1 MTTAR
6 IDWTTALAPGARV
19 VPVILIAGLPAVLTP
34 AGVLPTTVAVS
45 SGTIDAL
52 WWPGTGALAELL
64 PGGDTLQPV
73 EDLLDPTETLEVFE
87 RASLLKGDVR
97 VESLSFSVLDT
108 DGRGTTLLSN
118 REGRITQLLASD
130 ITATANTIPLVSS
143 VGFPASG
150 IACIE
155 RETVT
160 YITVTGTNLTT
171 VQRGKYGSHAR
182 AHLSPAEHRPL
193 VVAGYPRHWQ
203 SRLATVWLCVLSADG
218 LTLTDPSLLY
228 AGTVGAGVQ
237 MTGNLSRWTVPL
249 DHVSVALTRKV
260 DIPPVS
266 IYGYHHFSAPS
277 TARAFGGEHP
287 LSIVA
292 GNTSPPS
299 AIECSLLWDPAS
311 VYDRGGWHPTREA
324 FVSDCNAK
332 VAALAPGANVFIDG
346 ALRVSHSGT
355 NANNSTVRFSPGW
368 GNNAFEQLGGN
379 ANDDNSPAVYTA
391 ADMPEAYFKMSDGIV
406 RIPSTLD
413 FARIPTTFQWTAT
426 TSDGVTG
433 NAFVALTADTVGQK
447 GYTTSIVAR
456 NDPPQ
461 TVTLA
466 RLSVIG
472 GADVDTRVFERT
484 AVKLGVVATGESP
497 IAALKAAALAI
508 DALTGQDLFESAV
521 DWDHLERLFM
531 APTSSL
537 PQAREYRFTGDTDS
551 FLDVLIDELR
561 LRGMCMVIRY
571 GLISAARLMSY
582 ADSEDTSAAIV
593 ETDTLSEDGKEIP
606 IEIVDNIEPLA
617 TGVDYSFPAVGDGDP
632 IVISIT
638 DLTYQSEFGD
648 SARVEC
654 KALLSIPTA
663 SAPNLGASL
672 IPLYAV
678 AQQILGP
685 LAEPSRAVRI
695 PLTPVLLGLQPG
707 DLTKFTHS
715 RIPMW
720 TGVRGI
726 TDGVCQVQEVRR
738 ILFGGRL
745 RATMVL
751 RLQSA
756 PAFGYAPEA
765 IVESGGLTSGGTTVQ
780 ISTATAWG
788 PTCHARDTTASGAAS
803 TSAVD
808 GFEVGDVVV
817 LSQISTRSPIA
828 DVQRTLTAVDPVLNT
843 VTLSSAPGAT
853 MAGAAGVYYGVIL
866 RYAPYDQCTARQQRL
881 FAWIADQTTQV
892 LGAADAPKRY
902 TA

>member
-6 IDWTTALAPGARV
+6 IDWTTALSPGARV

-45 SGTIDAL
+45 SGTIDPL
-52 WWPGTGALAELL
+52 WWPGTGTLTETL
-64 PGGDTLQPV
+64 PDASTFNPV

-87 RASLLKGDVR
+87 RASLLEGDVR

-118 REGRITQLLASD
+118 REGRITQLLGADVTAS
-130 ITATANTIPLVSS
+130 ATAIALVSTI
-143 VGFPASG
+143 GFPASG
-150 IACIE
+150 IASIE
-155 RETVT
+155 RETVL
-160 YITVTGTNLTT
+160 YGSIAGGGLAT

-266 IYGYHHFSAPS
+266 IYGYHHFTAPS
-277 TARAFGGEHP
+277 VFLREHP
-287 LSIVA
+287 LAIRAGTTSVA
-292 GNTSPPS
+292 
-299 AIECSLLWDPAS
+299 AVDCSLLWDTAS
-311 VYDRGGWHPTREA
+311 AYDQGGWHPTREA
-324 FVSDCNAK
+324 FVSSCQQK
-332 VAALAPGANVFIDG
+332 VNALAPAALVRIDG
-346 ALRVSHSGT
+346 ALRVTHDGT
-355 NANNSTVRFSPGW
+355 NAHNSVVRFSPGW
-368 GNNAFEQLGGN
+368 VTTGPTTLGGN
-379 ANDDNSPAVYTA
+379 ANTANSPLTHTVP
-391 ADMPEAYFKMSDGIV
+391 DMPEAYFRMDSTV

-426 TSDGVTG
+426 TSGGVTG

-447 GYTTSIVAR
+447 GYAAGIVAR

-461 TVTLA
+461 TVTLG
-466 RLSVIG
+466 RLSVNG
-472 GADVDTRVFERT
+472 GGSIDTRVFERT
-484 AVKLGVVATGESP
+484 AVKLGVIATGESP

-582 ADSEDTSAAIV
+582 ADSEDTAAAII

-606 IEIVDNIEPLA
+606 IEIVDNVEPLA

-632 IVISIT
+632 IVISVT

-663 SAPNLGASL
+663 SAPNLVASL
-672 IPLYAV
+672 QPLYSV

-707 DLTKFTHS
+707 DLVKFTHS

-780 ISTATAWG
+780 LSTATTWG
-788 PTCHARDTTASGAAS
+788 PTCHARDTTASGAPS

-817 LSQISTRSPIA
+817 LSQISTRTPIA

-866 RYAPYDQCTARQQRL
+866 RYAPYDQCTARQQEL

>member
-6 IDWTTALAPGARV
+6 IDWTTGLAPGARV
-19 VPVILIAGLPAVLTP
+19 IPVILIAGLPAVLTP
-34 AGVLPTTVAVS
+34 AGILPTTVAVS
-45 SGTIDAL
+45 SGTIDPL
-52 WWPGTGALAELL
+52 WWPGTGPLAELL
-64 PGGDTLQPV
+64 PGGGTLQPV

-108 DGRGTTLLSN
+108 DGRGTALLSN

-130 ITATANTIPLVSS
+130 ITAAATAIPLVSS
-143 VGFPASG
+143 VGFPAGG

-160 YITVTGTNLTT
+160 FIAVTGTDLTT
-171 VQRGKYGSHAR
+171 VVRGKYGSHAR

-203 SRLATVWLCVLSADG
+203 SRLATVWLCVLSSDG

-237 MTGNLSRWTVPL
+237 MTGNLTRWTVPL

-260 DIPPVS
+260 DIPPIS
-266 IYGYHHFSAPS
+266 IYGYHHFNAGS

-287 LSIVA
+287 LSIVVGTTA
-292 GNTSPPS
+292 TGLS
-299 AIECSLLWDPAS
+299 ECSLLWDPAS
-311 VYDRGGWHPTREA
+311 IYDLGGWHPTRES
-324 FVSDCNAK
+324 FVASCQAK
-332 VAALAPGANVFIDG
+332 TNFLQPTALVNINAALQVTHF
-346 ALRVSHSGT
+346 GT
-355 NANNSTVRFSPGW
+355 NVNNSNVRFSPGW
-368 GNNAFEQLGGN
+368 GNNPFEELGGN
-379 ANDDNSPAVYTA
+379 ANSDNSPLTYTA
-391 ADMPEAYFKMSDGIV
+391 ADMPEAYFKMSDTV
-406 RIPSTLD
+406 RIPSALD

-426 TSDGVTG
+426 TTDGVTG
-433 NAFVALTADTVGQK
+433 TASVALIADTVGQK
-447 GYTTSIVAR
+447 GYTATIIAR

-461 TVTLA
+461 TVRLA
-466 RLSVIG
+466 WSSTAGPDI
-472 GADVDTRVFERT
+472 DTRVLERT
-484 AVKLGVVATGESP
+484 AVKFGVVATGASP

-561 LRGMCMVIRY
+561 LRGLCMAIRY

-582 ADSEDTSAAIV
+582 ADSEDTAASIV

-606 IEIVDNIEPLA
+606 LEIVDNVEPLA
-617 TGVDYSFPAVGDGDP
+617 TGVDYSFPSSGGGDP
-632 IVISIT
+632 IVISVT

-654 KALLSIPTA
+654 NALLAIPTA
-663 SAPNLGASL
+663 SAPNLIATFQ
-672 IPLYAV
+672 PLYAV

-707 DLTKFTHS
+707 DLVKLTHS

-726 TDGVCQVQEVRR
+726 DEGVCQVQEVRR

-745 RATMVL
+745 RATVVL

-756 PAFGYAPEA
+756 PAYGYAPEA
-765 IVESGGLTSGGTTVQ
+765 IVTSGGITTFGTTVHLSA
-780 ISTATAWG
+780 ITAWG
-788 PTCHARDTTASGAAS
+788 PSCHATDTTPTAYP
-803 TSAVD
+803 TD
-808 GFEVGDVVV
+808 GFAVGDVVV
-817 LSQISTRSPIA
+817 LSQLNTRTPIA
-828 DVQRTLTAVDPVLNT
+828 DVQRTIVSMDEYTRT
-843 VTLSSAPGAT
+843 VELSSAPGAT
-853 MAGAAGVYYGVIL
+853 MASAAAVPYGVIL
-866 RYAPYDQCTARQQRL
+866 RYAPYDQCTARQQKI

>member
-1 MTTAR
+1 
-6 IDWTTALAPGARV
+6 
-19 VPVILIAGLPAVLTP
+19 
-34 AGVLPTTVAVS
+34 
-45 SGTIDAL
+45 
-52 WWPGTGALAELL
+52 
-64 PGGDTLQPV
+64 
-73 EDLLDPTETLEVFE
+73 
-87 RASLLKGDVR
+87 
-97 VESLSFSVLDT
+97 
-108 DGRGTTLLSN
+108 
-118 REGRITQLLASD
+118 
-130 ITATANTIPLVSS
+130 
-143 VGFPASG
+143 
-150 IACIE
+150 
-155 RETVT
+155 
-160 YITVTGTNLTT
+160 
-171 VQRGKYGSHAR
+171 
-182 AHLSPAEHRPL
+182 
-193 VVAGYPRHWQ
+193 
-203 SRLATVWLCVLSADG
+203 
-218 LTLTDPSLLY
+218 
-228 AGTVGAGVQ
+228 
-237 MTGNLSRWTVPL
+237 
-249 DHVSVALTRKV
+249 
-260 DIPPVS
+260 
-266 IYGYHHFSAPS
+266 
-277 TARAFGGEHP
+277 
-287 LSIVA
+287 
-292 GNTSPPS
+292 
-299 AIECSLLWDPAS
+299 
-311 VYDRGGWHPTREA
+311 
-324 FVSDCNAK
+324 
-332 VAALAPGANVFIDG
+332 
-346 ALRVSHSGT
+346 
-355 NANNSTVRFSPGW
+355 
-368 GNNAFEQLGGN
+368 
-379 ANDDNSPAVYTA
+379 
-391 ADMPEAYFKMSDGIV
+391 
-406 RIPSTLD
+406 
-413 FARIPTTFQWTAT
+413 
-426 TSDGVTG
+426 
-433 NAFVALTADTVGQK
+433 
-447 GYTTSIVAR
+447 
-456 NDPPQ
+456 
-461 TVTLA
+461 
-466 RLSVIG
+466 
-472 GADVDTRVFERT
+472 
-484 AVKLGVVATGESP
+484 
-497 IAALKAAALAI
+497 
-508 DALTGQDLFESAV
+508 
-521 DWDHLERLFM
+521 M

-582 ADSEDTSAAIV
+582 ADSEDTAASII

-606 IEIVDNIEPLA
+606 IEIVDNVEPLA

-632 IVISIT
+632 IVISVT

-663 SAPNLGASL
+663 SAPNLVATL
-672 IPLYAV
+672 QPLYAV

-707 DLTKFTHS
+707 DLIKFTHS

-756 PAFGYAPEA
+756 PAYGYAPEA

-780 ISTATAWG
+780 LSTATAWG
-788 PTCHARDTTASGAAS
+788 ATCHARDTTASGAAS

-817 LSQISTRSPIA
+817 LSQISTRTPIA

-866 RYAPYDQCTARQQRL
+866 RYAPYDQCTARQQGL

>member
-6 IDWTTALAPGARV
+6 IDWSTGLAPGARV

-34 AGVLPTTVAVS
+34 AGVLPTTVAVT

-64 PGGDTLQPV
+64 PGGGTLQPV

-130 ITATANTIPLVSS
+130 ITATTATIPLVSS
-143 VGFPASG
+143 VGFPAGG
-150 IACIE
+150 IASIE

-171 VQRGKYGSHAR
+171 VVRGKYGSHAR

-203 SRLATVWLCVLSADG
+203 SRLATVWLCVLSSDG

-228 AGTVGAGVQ
+228 AGTVGAGIQ
-237 MTGNLSRWTVPL
+237 MTGNLTRWTVPL

-260 DIPPVS
+260 DIPPIS

-311 VYDRGGWHPTREA
+311 IYDQGGWHATREA
-324 FVSDCNAK
+324 FVLSCQAK
-332 VAALAPGANVFIDG
+332 TTFLAPGANVIIDG
-346 ALRVSHSGT
+346 ALRVTHSGT
-355 NANNSTVRFSPGW
+355 DANNSTIRFSPGW
-368 GNNAFEQLGGN
+368 GNNPFEELGGN
-379 ANDDNSPAVYTA
+379 ANDDTSPAVYTA
-391 ADMPEAYFKMSDGIV
+391 ADMPEAYFKMSDIV

-426 TSDGVTG
+426 TTDGVTG
-433 NAFVALTADTVGQK
+433 NAFVALIADTVGQN
-447 GYTTSIVAR
+447 GYAASIVAR

-461 TVTLA
+461 TITLGRISVT
-466 RLSVIG
+466 G
-472 GADVDTRVFERT
+472 GADIDTRVFERT
-484 AVKLGVVATGESP
+484 AVKFGVVATGESP

-508 DALTGQDLFESAV
+508 DALTGQDLFEVAV
-521 DWDHLERLFM
+521 DWDYMERLFM

-582 ADSEDTSAAIV
+582 ADSEDTAASIV

-606 IEIVDNIEPLA
+606 IEIVDNVEPLA
-617 TGVDYSFPAVGDGDP
+617 TGVDYSFPSSGGGDP
-632 IVISIT
+632 VIISVT

-654 KALLSIPTA
+654 KALLAIPTA
-663 SAPNLGASL
+663 SAPNLVATL
-672 IPLYAV
+672 QPLYAV

-707 DLTKFTHS
+707 DLAKLTHS

-745 RATMVL
+745 RATVVL

-756 PAFGYAPEA
+756 PAYGYAPEA
-765 IVESGGLTSGGTTVQ
+765 IVESGGLTTSGTTVQ
-780 ISTATAWG
+780 LSTATAWG
-788 PTCHARDTTASGAAS
+788 PTCHARDITASGAAS
-803 TSAVD
+803 TSTVD

-817 LSQISTRSPIA
+817 LSQIGTRTPIA
-828 DVQRTLTAVDPVLNT
+828 DVQRTLTAVDPVLDT

-853 MAGAAGVYYGVIL
+853 MAGAAAVYYGVIL
-866 RYAPYDQCTARQQRL
+866 RYAPYDQCTARQQKL

>member
-6 IDWTTALAPGARV
+6 IDWTTGLAPGARV

-45 SGTIDAL
+45 SGTIDPL

-64 PGGDTLQPV
+64 PGGGTLQPV

-130 ITATANTIPLVSS
+130 ITATATTVPLVSS
-143 VGFPASG
+143 VGFPAGG
-150 IACIE
+150 IASIE

-160 YITVTGTNLTT
+160 YIAVNGSDLTT
-171 VQRGKYGSHAR
+171 VVRGKYGSHAR

-193 VVAGYPRHWQ
+193 VVVGYPRHWQ
-203 SRLATVWLCVLSADG
+203 SRLATVWMCVLSADG

-228 AGTVGAGVQ
+228 AGTVGAGIQ
-237 MTGNLSRWTVPL
+237 MTGNLTRWTVPL

-260 DIPPVS
+260 DIPPIS
-266 IYGYHHFSAPS
+266 IYGYHHFATPS
-277 TARAFGGEHP
+277 TAVQGHP
-287 LSIVA
+287 LTIAAGTTSIAPVF
-292 GNTSPPS
+292 TT
-299 AIECSLLWDPAS
+299 LLWDTFS
-311 VYDRGGWHPTREA
+311 IYDQGGWHPTREA
-324 FVSDCNAK
+324 FVDSCNAK
-332 VAALAPGANVFIDG
+332 TAALAPASSVIINR
-346 ALRVSHSGT
+346 ALTVTHFGT
-355 NANNSTVRFSPGW
+355 DADNSIVYFTPGW
-368 GNNAFEQLGGN
+368 VTTGSTTLGGN
-379 ANDDNSPAVYTA
+379 ANDDNSPMAYTV
-391 ADMPEAYFKMSDGIV
+391 ADMPEAFFRMNDIV

-426 TSDGVTG
+426 TADGVTG
-433 NAFVALTADTVGQK
+433 TASVALIADTIGRE
-447 GYTTSIVAR
+447 GYAAGITAR

-461 TVTLA
+461 TVTLG
-466 RLSVIG
+466 RLSVNG
-472 GADVDTRVFERT
+472 GGFIDTRVFKRT
-484 AVKLGVVATGESP
+484 AVKIGIVATGASP

-508 DALTGQDLFESAV
+508 DALTGQDLFEVAV
-521 DWDHLERLFM
+521 DWDYMERLFM

-537 PQAREYRFTGDTDS
+537 PQSREYRFTGDTDS

-561 LRGMCMVIRY
+561 LRGLCMVIRF

-582 ADSEDTSAAIV
+582 ADSEDTAASIV

-606 IEIVDNIEPLA
+606 IEIVDNVEPLA
-617 TGVDYSFPAVGDGDP
+617 TGVDYSFPSSGGGDS
-632 IVISIT
+632 VIISVT

-654 KALLSIPTA
+654 KALLAIPTA
-663 SAPNLGASL
+663 SAPNLIATL
-672 IPLYAV
+672 QPLYAV

-707 DLTKFTHS
+707 DLVKLTHS

-726 TDGVCQVQEVRR
+726 SDGVCQVQEVRR

-745 RATMVL
+745 RATVVL

-756 PAFGYAPEA
+756 PAYGYAPEA
-765 IVESGGLTSGGTTVQ
+765 IVTSGGITTFGTTVHLSG
-780 ISTATAWG
+780 ITAWG
-788 PTCHARDTTASGAAS
+788 PSCHATDTTPTAYP
-803 TSAVD
+803 TD
-808 GFEVGDVVV
+808 GFAVGDVVV
-817 LSQISTRSPIA
+817 LSQLNTRTPIA
-828 DVQRTLTAVDPVLNT
+828 DVQRTIVSMDEYTRT
-843 VTLSSAPGAT
+843 VELSSAPGSPMASAAT
-853 MAGAAGVYYGVIL
+853 VPYGVIL
-866 RYAPYDQCTARQQRL
+866 RYAPYDQCTARQQKI

-892 LGAADAPKRY
+892 LGAADDPKRY

>member
-6 IDWTTALAPGARV
+6 IDWTTALSPGARV

-34 AGVLPTTVAVS
+34 AGVLPTTVAVT

-52 WWPGTGALAELL
+52 WWPGTGTLTETL
-64 PGGDTLQPV
+64 PGGDTFNPV

-97 VESLSFSVLDT
+97 VESMSFSVLDT

-143 VGFPASG
+143 VGFPVKG

-171 VQRGKYGSHAR
+171 VVRGKYGSHAR

-266 IYGYHHFSAPS
+266 IYGYHHFTAPS
-277 TARAFGGEHP
+277 VFLREHP
-287 LSIVA
+287 LAIRAGTTSVA
-292 GNTSPPS
+292 
-299 AIECSLLWDPAS
+299 AVDCSLLWDTAS
-311 VYDRGGWHPTREA
+311 AYDQGGWHPTREA

-332 VAALAPGANVFIDG
+332 VDALAPAAQVFIDG
-346 ALRVSHSGT
+346 ALRVTHQGT
-355 NANNSTVRFSPGW
+355 NADNSIVRFSPGW
-368 GNNAFEQLGGN
+368 VTTGPTTLGGN
-379 ANDDNSPAVYTA
+379 ANSDDSPLTHTVP
-391 ADMPEAYFKMSDGIV
+391 DMPEAYFRMDSVV
-406 RIPSTLD
+406 RIPSALD

-426 TSDGVTG
+426 TTDGVTG
-433 NAFVALTADTVGQK
+433 TASVALIADTVGQK
-447 GYTTSIVAR
+447 GYAAGIVAR

-461 TVTLA
+461 TVRLG
-466 RLSVIG
+466 RLSVNG
-472 GADVDTRVFERT
+472 GGSIDTRVFERT
-484 AVKLGVVATGESP
+484 AVKLGVIATGESP

-582 ADSEDTSAAIV
+582 ADSEDTAAAII

-617 TGVDYSFPAVGDGDP
+617 TGVDYSFPSVGDGDP
-632 IVISIT
+632 ITISIT

-663 SAPNLGASL
+663 SAPNLVASL
-672 IPLYAV
+672 QPLYSV

-707 DLTKFTHS
+707 DLIKFTHS

-720 TGVRGI
+720 TGTRGI

-765 IVESGGLTSGGTTVQ
+765 IVESGGLTTGGTTVQ
-780 ISTATAWG
+780 LSTATAWG

-817 LSQISTRSPIA
+817 LSQIGTRSPIA

-843 VTLSSAPGAT
+843 VTLSSAPGAA

-866 RYAPYDQCTARQQRL
+866 RYAPYDQCTARQQGL

>member
-6 IDWTTALAPGARV
+6 IDWTTGLAPGARV

-34 AGVLPTTVAVS
+34 AGILPTTVAVS
-45 SGTIDAL
+45 SGTIDPL
-52 WWPGTGALAELL
+52 WWPGTGTLTETL
-64 PGGDTLQPV
+64 PDASTFNPV

-87 RASLLKGDVR
+87 RASLLEGDVR

-118 REGRITQLLASD
+118 REGRITQLLDAD
-130 ITATANTIPLVSS
+130 VTATATAIALVSTI
-143 VGFPASG
+143 GFPASG
-150 IACIE
+150 IASIE
-155 RETVT
+155 RETVL
-160 YITVTGTNLTT
+160 YGSIAGGGIAT

-182 AHLSPAEHRPL
+182 AHLSPAEHRSL

-266 IYGYHHFSAPS
+266 IYGYHHFTVPS
-277 TARAFGGEHP
+277 VGVRTHP
-287 LSIVA
+287 LSIRAGTTSVA
-292 GNTSPPS
+292 
-299 AIECSLLWDPAS
+299 AVECSLRWDTAS

-324 FVSDCNAK
+324 FVASCQGK
-332 VAALAPGANVFIDG
+332 VDALAPAALVSING
-346 ALRVSHSGT
+346 ALRIVHAGT
-355 NANNSTVRFSPGW
+355 NVNNSIVRFSPGW
-368 GNNAFEQLGGN
+368 VTTGPTTLGGN
-379 ANDDNSPAVYTA
+379 ANGDDIQLVYTVP
-391 ADMPEAYFKMSDGIV
+391 DMPEAFFLMSGVV
-406 RIPSTLD
+406 RIPSSLD

-426 TSDGVTG
+426 TTDGVTG
-433 NAFVALTADTVGQK
+433 MAHVALIADTVGRK
-447 GYTTSIVAR
+447 GYVAGIVAR

-461 TVTLA
+461 TVFLG
-466 RLSVIG
+466 RQSING
-472 GADVDTRVFERT
+472 GGYIDTRVFERT
-484 AVKLGVVATGESP
+484 AVKLGVVATGASP

-508 DALTGQDLFESAV
+508 DELTGQDLFESAV

-537 PQAREYRFTGDTDS
+537 PQSREYRFTGDTDS

-582 ADSEDTSAAIV
+582 ADSEDTAAAIV

-617 TGVDYSFPAVGDGDP
+617 TGVDYSFPAIGGGDP
-632 IVISIT
+632 IIISVT

-648 SARVEC
+648 SARIEC

-663 SAPNLGASL
+663 SAPNLIATL
-672 IPLYAV
+672 QPLYSV

-707 DLTKFTHS
+707 DLIKFTHS

-726 TDGVCQVQEVRR
+726 SDGVCQVQEVRR

-756 PAFGYAPEA
+756 PAYGYAPEA

-780 ISTATAWG
+780 LSTATAWG
-788 PTCHARDTTASGAAS
+788 ATCHARDTTASGAAS

-817 LSQISTRSPIA
+817 LSQISTRTPIA
-828 DVQRTLTAVDPVLNT
+828 DVQRTLTAVDPVLNR

-853 MAGAAGVYYGVIL
+853 MAGAAAVYYGVIL
-866 RYAPYDQCTARQQRL
+866 RYAPYDQCTARQQKI

-892 LGAADAPKRY
+892 LGATDDPKRY

>member
-1 MTTAR
+1 VTTAR
-6 IDWTTALAPGARV
+6 IDWTTGLAPGARV

-34 AGVLPTTVAVS
+34 AGILPTTVAVS
-45 SGTIDAL
+45 SGTIDTL
-52 WWPGTGALAELL
+52 WWPGTGTLTETL
-64 PGGDTLQPV
+64 PDASTFNPV

-118 REGRITQLLASD
+118 REGRITQLLDAD
-130 ITATANTIPLVSS
+130 VTATATAIALISTI
-143 VGFPASG
+143 GFPASG
-150 IACIE
+150 IASIE
-155 RETVT
+155 RETVL
-160 YITVTGTNLTT
+160 YGSIAGGGLAT

-266 IYGYHHFSAPS
+266 IYGYHHFIDPV
-277 TARAFGGEHP
+277 GGGREHP
-287 LSIVA
+287 LAIRA
-292 GNTSPPS
+292 GTTSVTPVD
-299 AIECSLLWDPAS
+299 CSLLWDPAS
-311 VYDRGGWHPTREA
+311 AYDQGGWHPTREA
-324 FVSDCNAK
+324 FVSSCQQK
-332 VAALAPGANVFIDG
+332 VNALAPAALVRVDG
-346 ALRVSHSGT
+346 ALRVTHDGT
-355 NANNSTVRFSPGW
+355 NADNSIVRFSPGW
-368 GNNAFEQLGGN
+368 LPSAPTASTIGAN
-379 ANDDNSPAVYTA
+379 ANSDNSPLTYTVP
-391 ADMPEAYFKMSDGIV
+391 DMPEAYFRMDSVV
-406 RIPSTLD
+406 RIPSALD

-426 TSDGVTG
+426 TTDGVTG
-433 NAFVALTADTVGQK
+433 TASVALIADTAGQK
-447 GYTTSIVAR
+447 GYAAGIVAR

-461 TVTLA
+461 TVRFGL
-466 RLSVIG
+466 LSVNG
-472 GADVDTRVFERT
+472 GGYVDCRVFERT
-484 AVKLGVVATGESP
+484 AVKLGIVATGASP

-521 DWDHLERLFM
+521 DWDYVERLFA

-582 ADSEDTSAAIV
+582 ADSEDTAASIV

-606 IEIVDNIEPLA
+606 IEIVDNVEPLA

-632 IVISIT
+632 IVISVT

-663 SAPNLGASL
+663 SAPNLIATL
-672 IPLYAV
+672 QPLYAV

-707 DLTKFTHS
+707 DLVKFTHS

-726 TDGVCQVQEVRR
+726 SDGVCQVQEVRR

-745 RATMVL
+745 RATVVL

-756 PAFGYAPEA
+756 PAYGYAPEA
-765 IVESGGLTSGGTTVQ
+765 IVESGGLTTSGTTVQ
-780 ISTATAWG
+780 LSTATAWG
-788 PTCHARDTTASGAAS
+788 ATCHARDTTASGAAS
-803 TSAVD
+803 TSTVD
-808 GFEVGDVVV
+808 GFAIGDVVV
-817 LSQISTRSPIA
+817 LSQISTRTPIA

-843 VTLSSAPGAT
+843 VSLSSAPGAT

-866 RYAPYDQCTARQQRL
+866 RYAPYDQCTARQQTL

-892 LGAADAPKRY
+892 LGAADDPKRY

>member
-1 MTTAR
+1 M
-6 IDWTTALAPGARV
+6 
-19 VPVILIAGLPAVLTP
+19 
-34 AGVLPTTVAVS
+34 
-45 SGTIDAL
+45 
-52 WWPGTGALAELL
+52 
-64 PGGDTLQPV
+64 
-73 EDLLDPTETLEVFE
+73 
-87 RASLLKGDVR
+87 
-97 VESLSFSVLDT
+97 
-108 DGRGTTLLSN
+108 
-118 REGRITQLLASD
+118 
-130 ITATANTIPLVSS
+130 
-143 VGFPASG
+143 
-150 IACIE
+150 
-155 RETVT
+155 
-160 YITVTGTNLTT
+160 
-171 VQRGKYGSHAR
+171 
-182 AHLSPAEHRPL
+182 
-193 VVAGYPRHWQ
+193 
-203 SRLATVWLCVLSADG
+203 CVLSADG

-266 IYGYHHFSAPS
+266 IYGYHHFNAPS
-277 TARAFGGEHP
+277 TARAGGGEHP
-287 LSIVA
+287 LAIVA
-292 GNTSPPS
+292 GTTSTGLS
-299 AIECSLLWDPAS
+299 ECSLLWDTAS
-311 VYDRGGWHPTREA
+311 AYDLGGWHPTREA
-324 FVSDCNAK
+324 FVSSCNDKA
-332 VAALAPGANVFIDG
+332 AALAPAAQVVING
-346 ALRVSHSGT
+346 ALRVTHIGT

-368 GNNAFEQLGGN
+368 GNTPFEELGGN

-391 ADMPEAYFKMSDGIV
+391 ADMPEAYFLMSDIV

-413 FARIPTTFQWTAT
+413 FARIPTTFQWAAT
-426 TSDGVTG
+426 TTDGVTG

-447 GYTTSIVAR
+447 GYAASIVAR

-461 TVTLA
+461 TVTLG
-466 RLSVIG
+466 RLSVNG
-472 GADVDTRVFERT
+472 GVDIDTRVLERT
-484 AVKLGVVATGESP
+484 AVKIGIVATGASP

-521 DWDHLERLFM
+521 DWDYVERLFA

-551 FLDVLIDELR
+551 FLDVLLDELR
-561 LRGMCMVIRY
+561 LRGLCMVIRY

-582 ADSEDTSAAIV
+582 ADSEDTAASIV

-606 IEIVDNIEPLA
+606 IEIVDNVEPLA
-617 TGVDYSFPAVGDGDP
+617 TGVDYSFPSSGGGDS
-632 IVISIT
+632 VIISVT

-663 SAPNLGASL
+663 SAPNLTATL
-672 IPLYAV
+672 QPLYAV

-707 DLTKFTHS
+707 DLIKFTHS
-715 RIPMW
+715 RVPTW
-720 TGVRGI
+720 AGVRGI
-726 TDGVCQVQEVRR
+726 SDGVCQVQEVRR

-745 RATMVL
+745 RATVVL

-756 PAFGYAPEA
+756 PAYGYAPEA
-765 IVESGGLTSGGTTVQ
+765 IVESGGLTTSGTTVQ
-780 ISTATAWG
+780 LSTATAWG
-788 PTCHARDTTASGAAS
+788 PTCHARDTTASGATS
-803 TSAVD
+803 TSTVD

-817 LSQISTRSPIA
+817 LSQLSTRTPIA

-853 MAGAAGVYYGVIL
+853 MAGAAAVYYGVIL
-866 RYAPYDQCTARQQRL
+866 RFAPYDQCTARQQTI

-892 LGAADAPKRY
+892 LGAADDPKRY

>member
-6 IDWTTALAPGARV
+6 IDWSTGLAPGARV

-64 PGGDTLQPV
+64 PGGGTLQPV

-118 REGRITQLLASD
+118 REGRITQFLASD
-130 ITATANTIPLVSS
+130 ITETASTIPLVSS
-143 VGFPASG
+143 VGFPAGG
-150 IACIE
+150 IASIE

-160 YITVTGTNLTT
+160 YIAVNGTDLTT
-171 VQRGKYGSHAR
+171 VVRGKYGSHAR

-203 SRLATVWLCVLSADG
+203 SRLATVWLCVLSSDG

-228 AGTVGAGVQ
+228 AGTVGAGIQ
-237 MTGNLSRWTVPL
+237 MTGNLTRWTVPL

-260 DIPPVS
+260 DIPPIS
-266 IYGYHHFSAPS
+266 IYGYHHFATPS
-277 TARAFGGEHP
+277 TAVQGHP
-287 LSIVA
+287 LTIAAGTTSIDPVF
-292 GNTSPPS
+292 TT
-299 AIECSLLWDPAS
+299 LLWDTLS
-311 VYDRGGWHPTREA
+311 VYDQGGWHPTREA
-324 FVSDCNAK
+324 FVDSCNAK
-332 VAALAPGANVFIDG
+332 TASLAPAASVIINR
-346 ALRVSHSGT
+346 ALTVTHFGT
-355 NANNSTVRFSPGW
+355 DADNSIVYFTPGW
-368 GNNAFEQLGGN
+368 VTTGSTTLGGN
-379 ANDDNSPAVYTA
+379 ANDDNSPMAYTV
-391 ADMPEAYFKMSDGIV
+391 ADMPEAFFRMNDIV

-433 NAFVALTADTVGQK
+433 TASVALIADTIGRE
-447 GYTTSIVAR
+447 GYAAGITAR

-461 TVTLA
+461 TVTLG
-466 RLSVIG
+466 RLSVNG
-472 GADVDTRVFERT
+472 GGFIDTRVFERT
-484 AVKLGVVATGESP
+484 AVKIGIVATGASP

-521 DWDHLERLFM
+521 DWDHVERLFM

-582 ADSEDTSAAIV
+582 ADSEDTAASIV

-617 TGVDYSFPAVGDGDP
+617 TGVDYSFPSSGGGEPV
-632 IVISIT
+632 VISIT

-654 KALLSIPTA
+654 KALLAIPTA
-663 SAPNLGASL
+663 SAPNLIASL
-672 IPLYAV
+672 IPLYSV

-707 DLTKFTHS
+707 DLVKLTHS

-745 RATMVL
+745 RATVVL

-756 PAFGYAPEA
+756 PAYGYAPEA

-780 ISTATAWG
+780 LSTATAWG
-788 PTCHARDTTASGAAS
+788 PTCHARDITASGAAS
-803 TSAVD
+803 TSTVD

-817 LSQISTRSPIA
+817 LSQIGTRTPIA

-853 MAGAAGVYYGVIL
+853 MAGAAAVYYGVIL
-866 RYAPYDQCTARQQRL
+866 RCAPYDQCTARQQTI

-892 LGAADAPKRY
+892 LGTSDAPKRY

>member
-6 IDWTTALAPGARV
+6 IDWTTGLAPGARV

-45 SGTIDAL
+45 SGTIDPL
-52 WWPGTGALAELL
+52 WWPGTGTLTETL
-64 PGGDTLQPV
+64 PDATTFNPV

-130 ITATANTIPLVSS
+130 ITAASTSIPLTSLI
-143 VGFPASG
+143 GFPGSG
-150 IACIE
+150 MACIE
-155 RETVT
+155 RETVL
-160 YITVTGTNLTT
+160 YSGNGGGSILF

-193 VVAGYPRHWQ
+193 VVIGYPRHWQ
-203 SRLATVWLCVLSADG
+203 SRLATVWLCVLSSDG

-237 MTGNLSRWTVPL
+237 MTGNLTRWTVPL

-260 DIPPVS
+260 DIPPIS
-266 IYGYHHFSAPS
+266 IYGYHHFNAGS

-292 GNTSPPS
+292 GTTATGLS
-299 AIECSLLWDPAS
+299 ECSLLWDPAS
-311 VYDRGGWHPTREA
+311 IYDLGGWHATRES
-324 FVSDCNAK
+324 FVASCQAK
-332 VAALAPGANVFIDG
+332 TNFLQPTALVNINAALQVTHF
-346 ALRVSHSGT
+346 GT
-355 NANNSTVRFSPGW
+355 NVNNSTVRFSPGW
-368 GNNAFEQLGGN
+368 GNNPFEELGGN
-379 ANDDNSPAVYTA
+379 ANDDNSPVVYTA
-391 ADMPEAYFKMSDGIV
+391 ADMPEAYFKMSDTV
-406 RIPSTLD
+406 RIPSALD

-433 NAFVALTADTVGQK
+433 TASVALIADTVGQK
-447 GYTTSIVAR
+447 GYTATITAR

-461 TVTLA
+461 TVRLA
-466 RLSVIG
+466 WSSIAG
-472 GADVDTRVFERT
+472 PDIDTRVLERT
-484 AVKLGVVATGESP
+484 AVKFGVVATGESP

-508 DALTGQDLFESAV
+508 DALTGQDLFELAV
-521 DWDHLERLFM
+521 DWDYMERVFM

-537 PQAREYRFTGDTDS
+537 PQAREYKFTGDTDS

-571 GLISAARLMSY
+571 GLISSARLMSY
-582 ADSEDTSAAIV
+582 ADSEDTAASIV

-606 IEIVDNIEPLA
+606 IEIVDNVEPLA
-617 TGVDYSFPAVGDGDP
+617 TGVDYSFSSSGGGDP
-632 IVISIT
+632 IVISVT

-654 KALLSIPTA
+654 KALLAIPTA
-663 SAPNLGASL
+663 SAPNLIATFQ
-672 IPLYAV
+672 PLYAV

-707 DLTKFTHS
+707 DFVKFTHS

-726 TDGVCQVQEVRR
+726 SDGVCQVQEVRR

-745 RATMVL
+745 RATVVL

-756 PAFGYAPEA
+756 PAYGYAPEA

-780 ISTATAWG
+780 LSTATAWG

-803 TSAVD
+803 TSTVD

-817 LSQISTRSPIA
+817 LSQISTRTPIA

-843 VTLSSAPGAT
+843 VELSSAPGSPMASAAT
-853 MAGAAGVYYGVIL
+853 VPYGVIL
-866 RYAPYDQCTARQQRL
+866 RYAPYDQCTARQQKI

>member
-6 IDWTTALAPGARV
+6 IDWTTGLAPGARV

-45 SGTIDAL
+45 SGTIDPL

-64 PGGDTLQPV
+64 PGGGTLQPV

-118 REGRITQLLASD
+118 REGRIMQLLASD
-130 ITATANTIPLVSS
+130 ITATASTIPLVSS
-143 VGFPASG
+143 VGFPAGG

-160 YITVTGTNLTT
+160 FIAVTGTNLTT

-193 VVAGYPRHWQ
+193 VVSGYPRHWQ
-203 SRLATVWLCVLSADG
+203 SRLATVWMCVLSSDG

-237 MTGNLSRWTVPL
+237 MTGNLTRWTVPL

-260 DIPPVS
+260 DIPPIS
-266 IYGYHHFSAPS
+266 IYGYHHFATPS
-277 TARAFGGEHP
+277 TAVQGNP
-287 LSIVA
+287 LTIAAGTTSIAPVF
-292 GNTSPPS
+292 TT
-299 AIECSLLWDPAS
+299 LLWDTLS
-311 VYDRGGWHPTREA
+311 VYDQGGWHPTREA
-324 FVSDCNAK
+324 FVDSCNAK
-332 VAALAPGANVFIDG
+332 TAALAPAASVIINR
-346 ALRVSHSGT
+346 ALTVTHFGT
-355 NANNSTVRFSPGW
+355 DADNSIVYFTPGW
-368 GNNAFEQLGGN
+368 VTTGSITLGGN
-379 ANDDNSPAVYTA
+379 ANDDNSPMTYTV
-391 ADMPEAYFKMSDGIV
+391 ADMPEAFFRMNDIV

-433 NAFVALTADTVGQK
+433 MASVALIADTVGQK
-447 GYTTSIVAR
+447 GYAAGIVAR

-461 TVTLA
+461 TVTLG
-466 RLSVIG
+466 RLSVNG
-472 GADVDTRVFERT
+472 GGSIDTRVFERT
-484 AVKLGVVATGESP
+484 AVKIGIVATGASP

-508 DALTGQDLFESAV
+508 DALTGQDLFEVAV
-521 DWDHLERLFM
+521 DWDYMERLFM

-537 PQAREYRFTGDTDS
+537 PQSREYRFTGDTDS

-561 LRGMCMVIRY
+561 LRGLCMVIRY

-582 ADSEDTSAAIV
+582 ADSEDTAASIV

-606 IEIVDNIEPLA
+606 IEIVDNVEPLA
-617 TGVDYSFPAVGDGDP
+617 TGVDYSFSSSGGGDP
-632 IVISIT
+632 IVISVT

-654 KALLSIPTA
+654 KALLAIPTA
-663 SAPNLGASL
+663 SAPNLIATFQ
-672 IPLYAV
+672 PLYAV

-707 DLTKFTHS
+707 DFVKFTHS

-720 TGVRGI
+720 TGIRGI
-726 TDGVCQVQEVRR
+726 SEGVCQVQEVRR

-745 RATMVL
+745 RATVVL

-756 PAFGYAPEA
+756 PAYGYAPEA
-765 IVESGGLTSGGTTVQ
+765 IVTSGGITTFGTTVHLSA
-780 ISTATAWG
+780 ITAWG
-788 PTCHARDTTASGAAS
+788 PSCHATDTTPTAYP
-803 TSAVD
+803 TD
-808 GFEVGDVVV
+808 GFAVGDVVV
-817 LSQISTRSPIA
+817 LSQLNTRTPIA
-828 DVQRTLTAVDPVLNT
+828 DVQRTIVSMDEYTRT
-843 VTLSSAPGAT
+843 VELSSAPGSPMASAAT
-853 MAGAAGVYYGVIL
+853 VPYGVIL
-866 RYAPYDQCTARQQRL
+866 RYAPYDQCTARQQKI

>member
-6 IDWTTALAPGARV
+6 IDWTTGLAPGARV

-45 SGTIDAL
+45 SGTIDPL
-52 WWPGTGALAELL
+52 WWPGTGTLTETL
-64 PGGDTLQPV
+64 PDASTFNPV

-118 REGRITQLLASD
+118 REGRITQLLDAD
-130 ITATANTIPLVSS
+130 VTATATAIALVST

-150 IACIE
+150 IASIE
-155 RETVT
+155 RETVL
-160 YITVTGTNLTT
+160 YGSIAGGGIAT

-193 VVAGYPRHWQ
+193 VVVGYPRHWQ
-203 SRLATVWLCVLSADG
+203 SRLATVWMCVLSSDG

-228 AGTVGAGVQ
+228 AGTVGAGIQ
-237 MTGNLSRWTVPL
+237 MTGNLTRWTVPL

-260 DIPPVS
+260 DIPPIS
-266 IYGYHHFSAPS
+266 IYGYHHFTIPS
-277 TARAFGGEHP
+277 VFLREHP
-287 LSIVA
+287 LSIRA
-292 GNTSPPS
+292 GTT
-299 AIECSLLWDPAS
+299 AIAAVDCSLQWDTAS
-311 VYDRGGWHPTREA
+311 AYDNGGWHPTREA
-324 FVSDCNAK
+324 FVEACQAK
-332 VAALAPGANVFIDG
+332 VTALAPTANVVISG
-346 ALRVSHSGT
+346 ALRLTHSGT
-355 NANNSTVRFSPGW
+355 NVNNSIVHFSTGW
-368 GNNAFEQLGGN
+368 VTTGPTTLGGY
-379 ANDDNSPAVYTA
+379 ANSDTSPSTHTI
-391 ADMPEAYFKMSDGIV
+391 ADMPEAYFRMADIV
-406 RIPSTLD
+406 RIPSSLD
-413 FARIPTTFQWTAT
+413 FARIPTTFQWAAT
-426 TSDGVTG
+426 TSGGVTG
-433 NAFVALTADTVGQK
+433 TASVALIANTNGQE
-447 GYTTSIVAR
+447 GYAAGINAR

-461 TVTLA
+461 TVTLG
-466 RLSVIG
+466 RLSVNG
-472 GADVDTRVFERT
+472 GGSPDIRVFERT
-484 AVKLGVVATGESP
+484 AVKLGVVATGASP

-508 DALTGQDLFESAV
+508 DALTGQDLFEVAV
-521 DWDHLERLFM
+521 DWDYMERLFM

-537 PQAREYRFTGDTDS
+537 PQSREYRFTGDTDS

-561 LRGMCMVIRY
+561 LRGLCMVIRF

-582 ADSEDTSAAIV
+582 ADSEDTAASIV

-606 IEIVDNIEPLA
+606 IEIVDNVEPLA
-617 TGVDYSFPAVGDGDP
+617 TGVDYSFPSSGGGEP
-632 IVISIT
+632 VIISVT

-663 SAPNLGASL
+663 SAPNLIASL
-672 IPLYAV
+672 QPLYAV

-707 DLTKFTHS
+707 DLVKLTHS

-726 TDGVCQVQEVRR
+726 SDGVCQVQEVRR

-745 RATMVL
+745 RATVVL

-756 PAFGYAPEA
+756 PAYGYAPEA

-780 ISTATAWG
+780 LSTATAWG
-788 PTCHARDTTASGAAS
+788 PTCHARDITASGAAS
-803 TSAVD
+803 TSTVD

-817 LSQISTRSPIA
+817 LSQIGTRTPIA

-853 MAGAAGVYYGVIL
+853 MAGAAAVYYGVIL
-866 RYAPYDQCTARQQRL
+866 RYAPYDQCTARQQTI
-881 FAWIADQTTQV
+881 FAWIADQTSQV
-892 LGAADAPKRY
+892 LGASDAPKRY

>member
-6 IDWTTALAPGARV
+6 IDWTTALSPGARV

-34 AGVLPTTVAVS
+34 AGVLPTTVAVT

-52 WWPGTGALAELL
+52 WWPGTGTLTETL
-64 PGGDTLQPV
+64 PGGDTFNPV

-97 VESLSFSVLDT
+97 VESMSFSVLDT

-143 VGFPASG
+143 VGFPVKG

-171 VQRGKYGSHAR
+171 VVRGKYGSHAR

-228 AGTVGAGVQ
+228 AGTVGAGIQ

-266 IYGYHHFSAPS
+266 IYGYHHFTAPS
-277 TARAFGGEHP
+277 VFLREHP
-287 LSIVA
+287 LAIRAGTTSVA
-292 GNTSPPS
+292 
-299 AIECSLLWDPAS
+299 AVDCSLLWDTAS
-311 VYDRGGWHPTREA
+311 AYDQGGWHPTREA

-332 VAALAPGANVFIDG
+332 VDALAPAAQVFIDG
-346 ALRVSHSGT
+346 ALRVTHQGT
-355 NANNSTVRFSPGW
+355 NADNSIVRFSPGW
-368 GNNAFEQLGGN
+368 VTTGPTTLGGN
-379 ANDDNSPAVYTA
+379 ANSDDSPLTHTVP
-391 ADMPEAYFKMSDGIV
+391 DMPEAYFRMDSVV
-406 RIPSTLD
+406 RIPSALD

-426 TSDGVTG
+426 TTDGVTG
-433 NAFVALTADTVGQK
+433 TASVALIADTVGQK
-447 GYTTSIVAR
+447 GYAAGIVAR

-461 TVTLA
+461 TVRLG
-466 RLSVIG
+466 RLSVNG
-472 GADVDTRVFERT
+472 GGSIDTRVFERT
-484 AVKLGVVATGESP
+484 AVKLGVIATGESP

-582 ADSEDTSAAIV
+582 ADSEDTAAAII

-617 TGVDYSFPAVGDGDP
+617 TGVDYSFPSVGDGDP
-632 IVISIT
+632 ITISIT

-663 SAPNLGASL
+663 SAPNLVASL
-672 IPLYAV
+672 QPLYSV

-707 DLTKFTHS
+707 DLIKFTHS

-720 TGVRGI
+720 TGTRGI

-765 IVESGGLTSGGTTVQ
+765 IVESGGLTTGGTTVQ
-780 ISTATAWG
+780 LSTATAWG

-817 LSQISTRSPIA
+817 LSQIGTRSPIA

-843 VTLSSAPGAT
+843 VTLSSAPGAA

-866 RYAPYDQCTARQQRL
+866 RYAPYDQCTARQQGL

>member
-45 SGTIDAL
+45 SGTIDPL

-64 PGGDTLQPV
+64 PGGGTLQPV

-97 VESLSFSVLDT
+97 VESMSFSVLDT

-118 REGRITQLLASD
+118 REGRITQLLGADVTAS
-130 ITATANTIPLVSS
+130 ATAIALVSTI
-143 VGFPASG
+143 GFPALG
-150 IACIE
+150 IASIE
-155 RETVT
+155 RETVL
-160 YITVTGTNLTT
+160 YGSIAGGGLAT

-266 IYGYHHFSAPS
+266 IYGYHHFTVTS
-277 TARAFGGEHP
+277 TAQREHP
-287 LSIVA
+287 LEIRAGTTSVA
-292 GNTSPPS
+292 
-299 AIECSLLWDPAS
+299 AVDCSLRWDTAS
-311 VYDRGGWHPTREA
+311 GYDQGGWHPTRET
-324 FVSDCNAK
+324 FVASCQGK
-332 VAALAPGANVFIDG
+332 VAALAPAAIVTING
-346 ALRVSHSGT
+346 ALRIAHAGT
-355 NANNSTVRFSPGW
+355 NVDNSIVRFSPGW
-368 GNNAFEQLGGN
+368 VTTGPTTLGGN
-379 ANDDNSPAVYTA
+379 ANGDDIQLVYTVP
-391 ADMPEAYFKMSDGIV
+391 DMPEAFFRMAGVV
-406 RIPSTLD
+406 RIPSALD

-426 TSDGVTG
+426 TADSVTG
-433 NAFVALTADTVGQK
+433 MAGVALIADTVGRK
-447 GYTTSIVAR
+447 GYVAGIVAR

-461 TVTLA
+461 TVKLGRA
-466 RLSVIG
+466 SING
-472 GADVDTRVFERT
+472 GGYIDTRVFERT
-484 AVKLGVVATGESP
+484 AVKLGVFATGASP

-537 PQAREYRFTGDTDS
+537 PQSREYRFTGDTDS

-582 ADSEDTSAAIV
+582 ADSEDTAASII

-617 TGVDYSFPAVGDGDP
+617 TGVDYSFPAIGGGDP
-632 IVISIT
+632 IIISIT

-663 SAPNLGASL
+663 SAPNLVATL
-672 IPLYAV
+672 QPLYSV

-707 DLTKFTHS
+707 DLIKFTHS

-720 TGVRGI
+720 TGGRGI

-756 PAFGYAPEA
+756 PAYGYAPEA
-765 IVESGGLTSGGTTVQ
+765 IVESGGLTSGGTSVQ
-780 ISTATAWG
+780 LSTATAWG

-817 LSQISTRSPIA
+817 LSQISTRSPSA

-853 MAGAAGVYYGVIL
+853 MAGHAAVYYGVIL
-866 RYAPYDQCTARQQRL
+866 RYAPYDQCTARQQKQ

-892 LGAADAPKRY
+892 LGAADDPKRY

>member
-1 MTTAR
+1 M
-6 IDWTTALAPGARV
+6 
-19 VPVILIAGLPAVLTP
+19 
-34 AGVLPTTVAVS
+34 
-45 SGTIDAL
+45 
-52 WWPGTGALAELL
+52 
-64 PGGDTLQPV
+64 
-73 EDLLDPTETLEVFE
+73 
-87 RASLLKGDVR
+87 
-97 VESLSFSVLDT
+97 
-108 DGRGTTLLSN
+108 
-118 REGRITQLLASD
+118 
-130 ITATANTIPLVSS
+130 
-143 VGFPASG
+143 GFPAGG

-171 VQRGKYGSHAR
+171 VVRGKYGSHAR

-266 IYGYHHFSAPS
+266 IYGYHHFTAPS
-277 TARAFGGEHP
+277 VFLREHP
-287 LSIVA
+287 LAIRAGTTSVA
-292 GNTSPPS
+292 
-299 AIECSLLWDPAS
+299 AVDCSLLWDTAS
-311 VYDRGGWHPTREA
+311 AYDQGGWHPTREA
-324 FVSDCNAK
+324 FVSDCNSK
-332 VAALAPGANVFIDG
+332 VDALAPAAQVVIDG
-346 ALRVSHSGT
+346 ALKVTHVGT
-355 NANNSTVRFSPGW
+355 NADNSIVRFSPGW
-368 GNNAFEQLGGN
+368 VTTGPTTLGGN
-379 ANDDNSPAVYTA
+379 ANSDDSPLTHTVP
-391 ADMPEAYFKMSDGIV
+391 DMPEAYFRMDSVV
-406 RIPSTLD
+406 RIPSALD

-433 NAFVALTADTVGQK
+433 TASVALIADTVGQK
-447 GYTTSIVAR
+447 GYAAGIVAR

-461 TVTLA
+461 TVRLG
-466 RLSVIG
+466 RLSVNG
-472 GADVDTRVFERT
+472 GSSIDTRVFERT
-484 AVKLGVVATGESP
+484 AVKLGVIATGESP

-582 ADSEDTSAAIV
+582 ADSETTAASII

-606 IEIVDNIEPLA
+606 IEIVDNVEPLA
-617 TGVDYSFPAVGDGDP
+617 TGVDYSFPSVGDGDP
-632 IVISIT
+632 ITISIT

-663 SAPNLGASL
+663 SAPNLVASL
-672 IPLYAV
+672 QPLYSV

-707 DLTKFTHS
+707 DLVAFTHS

-756 PAFGYAPEA
+756 PAYGYAPEA

-780 ISTATAWG
+780 LSTATAWG
-788 PTCHARDTTASGAAS
+788 ATCHARDTTASGAAS

-817 LSQISTRSPIA
+817 LSEISTRSPIA

-843 VTLSSAPGAT
+843 VTLSSAPGAA
-853 MAGAAGVYYGVIL
+853 MAGKASVYYGVIL
-866 RYAPYDQCTARQQRL
+866 RYASYDQCTARQQRL

>member
-6 IDWTTALAPGARV
+6 IDWTTALSPGARV

-45 SGTIDAL
+45 SGTIDPL
-52 WWPGTGALAELL
+52 WWPGTGALTELL
-64 PGGDTLQPV
+64 PGGGTLQPV

-97 VESLSFSVLDT
+97 VESMSFSVLDT

-130 ITATANTIPLVSS
+130 ITAAANTIPLVSS
-143 VGFPASG
+143 VGFPAGG

-203 SRLATVWLCVLSADG
+203 SRLATVWLCVLSTDG

-260 DIPPVS
+260 DIPPIS
-266 IYGYHHFSAPS
+266 IYGYHHFTVPS
-277 TARAFGGEHP
+277 VFLREHP
-287 LSIVA
+287 LAIRA
-292 GNTSPPS
+292 GTTSGGTVG
-299 AIECSLLWDPAS
+299 CSLQWDTS
-311 VYDRGGWHPTREA
+311 STYDDGGWHPTREA

-332 VAALAPGANVFIDG
+332 VTALAPAAQVFIDG
-346 ALRVSHSGT
+346 ALRVSHQGT
-355 NANNSTVRFSPGW
+355 NANNSIVRFSPGW
-368 GNNAFEQLGGN
+368 VTTGPTTLGGN
-379 ANDDNSPAVYTA
+379 ANTADSPLTHTVP
-391 ADMPEAYFKMSDGIV
+391 DMPEAYFRMDSTV
-406 RIPSTLD
+406 RIPSALD

-426 TSDGVTG
+426 TTDGVTG
-433 NAFVALTADTVGQK
+433 TASVALIADTVGQK
-447 GYTTSIVAR
+447 GYAAGVVAR
-456 NDPPQ
+456 DDPPQ
-461 TVTLA
+461 TVRLG
-466 RLSVIG
+466 RLSVNG
-472 GADVDTRVFERT
+472 GGSIDTRVFERT
-484 AVKLGVVATGESP
+484 AVKLGVIATGESP
-497 IAALKAAALAI
+497 IAALKAAAVAI

-537 PQAREYRFTGDTDS
+537 PQAREYSFTGDTDS

-582 ADSEDTSAAIV
+582 ADSENTAAAIV

-606 IEIVDNIEPLA
+606 IEIVDNVEPLA
-617 TGVDYSFPAVGDGDP
+617 TGVDYSFPSVGDGDP

-663 SAPNLGASL
+663 SAPNLVATL
-672 IPLYAV
+672 QPLYAV

-707 DLTKFTHS
+707 DLIKLTHS

-756 PAFGYAPEA
+756 PAYGYAPEA
-765 IVESGGLTSGGTTVQ
+765 IVELGGLTTSGTTVQ
-780 ISTATAWG
+780 LSTATAWG
-788 PTCHARDTTASGAAS
+788 PTCHARDTTASGAPS

-817 LSQISTRSPIA
+817 LSQISTRTPIA

-853 MAGAAGVYYGVIL
+853 MTGAAAVYYGVIL

>member
-6 IDWTTALAPGARV
+6 IDWTTALSPGARV

-34 AGVLPTTVAVS
+34 AGVLPTTVAVT

-143 VGFPASG
+143 VGFPAGG

-171 VQRGKYGSHAR
+171 VVRGKYGSHAR

-266 IYGYHHFSAPS
+266 IYGYHHFTAPS
-277 TARAFGGEHP
+277 VFLREHP
-287 LSIVA
+287 LAIRAGTTSVA
-292 GNTSPPS
+292 
-299 AIECSLLWDPAS
+299 AVDCSLLWDTAS
-311 VYDRGGWHPTREA
+311 AYDQGGWHPTREA

-332 VAALAPGANVFIDG
+332 AAALAPAAQVVIDG
-346 ALRVSHSGT
+346 ALKVTHVGT
-355 NANNSTVRFSPGW
+355 NADNSIVRFSPGW
-368 GNNAFEQLGGN
+368 VTTGPTTLGGN
-379 ANDDNSPAVYTA
+379 ANSDDSPLTHTVP
-391 ADMPEAYFKMSDGIV
+391 DMPEAYFRMDSVV
-406 RIPSTLD
+406 RIPSALD
-413 FARIPTTFQWTAT
+413 FARIPTTFNWTAT

-433 NAFVALTADTVGQK
+433 TASVALIADTVGQK
-447 GYTTSIVAR
+447 GYAAGIVAR

-461 TVTLA
+461 TVRLG
-466 RLSVIG
+466 RLSVNG
-472 GADVDTRVFERT
+472 GISIDTRVFERT
-484 AVKLGVVATGESP
+484 AVKLGVIATGESP

-508 DALTGQDLFESAV
+508 DALTGQDIFESAV
-521 DWDHLERLFM
+521 DWNHLERLFM

-582 ADSEDTSAAIV
+582 ADSENTAASII

-617 TGVDYSFPAVGDGDP
+617 TGVDYSFPSVGDGDP
-632 IVISIT
+632 ITISIT

-663 SAPNLGASL
+663 TAPNLGASL

-707 DLTKFTHS
+707 DLVAFTHS

-756 PAFGYAPEA
+756 PAYGYAPEA
-765 IVESGGLTSGGTTVQ
+765 IVESGGLTTGGTTVQ
-780 ISTATAWG
+780 LSTATAWG

-817 LSQISTRSPIA
+817 LSEISTRSPIA

-843 VTLSSAPGAT
+843 VTLSSAPGAA

>member
-6 IDWTTALAPGARV
+6 IDWTTGLAPGARV

-45 SGTIDAL
+45 SGTIDPL
-52 WWPGTGALAELL
+52 WWPGTGTLAELL
-64 PGGDTLQPV
+64 PGGGTLQPV

-130 ITATANTIPLVSS
+130 ITAAATAIPLVSS
-143 VGFPASG
+143 VGFPGGG

-160 YITVTGTNLTT
+160 FIAVTGTNLTT

-193 VVAGYPRHWQ
+193 VVSGYPRHWQ

-266 IYGYHHFSAPS
+266 IYGYHHFNAPS
-277 TARAFGGEHP
+277 TARNSGGEHP
-287 LSIVA
+287 LAIIA
-292 GNTSPPS
+292 GNTSP
-299 AIECSLLWDPAS
+299 AVATDCSLRWDPAS
-311 VYDRGGWHPTREA
+311 VYDQGGWHPTREA
-324 FVSDCNAK
+324 FVASCNAK
-332 VAALAPGANVFIDG
+332 TTFLAPGANVFIDG
-346 ALRVSHSGT
+346 ALRITHVGT

-368 GNNAFEQLGGN
+368 GGNAFEELGGN
-379 ANDDNSPAVYTA
+379 ANDDNSPAVYTVV
-391 ADMPEAYFKMSDGIV
+391 DMPEAYFKMSDIV

-426 TSDGVTG
+426 TTDGVTG
-433 NAFVALTADTVGQK
+433 TAFVALTADTVGQK
-447 GYTTSIVAR
+447 GYAASIVAR
-456 NDPPQ
+456 NDPPN
-461 TVTLA
+461 TVTLGQ
-466 RLSVIG
+466 LSVNG
-472 GADVDTRVFERT
+472 GVDIDTRVFERT
-484 AVKLGVVATGESP
+484 AVKIGVVATGASP

-508 DALTGQDLFESAV
+508 DALTGQDLFEVAV
-521 DWDHLERLFM
+521 DWDYMERLFM

-537 PQAREYRFTGDTDS
+537 PQSREYRFTGDTDS

-571 GLISAARLMSY
+571 GLISAGRLMSY
-582 ADSEDTSAAIV
+582 ADSEDTAASIV

-606 IEIVDNIEPLA
+606 IEIVDNVEPLA
-617 TGVDYSFPAVGDGDP
+617 TGVDYSFPPVGDGEP
-632 IVISIT
+632 VVVSIT

-663 SAPNLGASL
+663 SAPNIVASL
-672 IPLYAV
+672 QPLYAV

-707 DLTKFTHS
+707 DLVKFTHS

-745 RATMVL
+745 RATVVL

-756 PAFGYAPEA
+756 PAYGYAPEA

-780 ISTATAWG
+780 LSTATAWG

-803 TSAVD
+803 TSTVD

-817 LSQISTRSPIA
+817 LSQISTRTPTP

-843 VTLSSAPGAT
+843 VKLSSAPGAT

-866 RYAPYDQCTARQQRL
+866 RYAPYDQCTARQQTL

-892 LGAADAPKRY
+892 LGAADAPTRY

>member
-6 IDWTTALAPGARV
+6 IDWTTGLAPGARV

-45 SGTIDAL
+45 SGTIDPL

-64 PGGDTLQPV
+64 PGGGTLQPV

-87 RASLLKGDVR
+87 RTSLLKGDVR

-118 REGRITQLLASD
+118 REGRIMQLLASD
-130 ITATANTIPLVSS
+130 ITATASTIPLVSS
-143 VGFPASG
+143 VGFPAGG

-160 YITVTGTNLTT
+160 FIAVTGTNLTT

-193 VVAGYPRHWQ
+193 VVSGYPRHWQ
-203 SRLATVWLCVLSADG
+203 SRLATVWMCVLSSDG

-237 MTGNLSRWTVPL
+237 MTGNLTRWTVPL

-260 DIPPVS
+260 DIPPIS
-266 IYGYHHFSAPS
+266 IYGYHHFATPS
-277 TARAFGGEHP
+277 TAVQGNP
-287 LSIVA
+287 LTIAAGTTSIAPVF
-292 GNTSPPS
+292 TT
-299 AIECSLLWDPAS
+299 LLWDTLS
-311 VYDRGGWHPTREA
+311 VYDQGGWHPTREA
-324 FVSDCNAK
+324 FVDSCNAK
-332 VAALAPGANVFIDG
+332 TAALAPAASVIINR
-346 ALRVSHSGT
+346 ALTVTHFGT
-355 NANNSTVRFSPGW
+355 DADNSIVYFTPGW
-368 GNNAFEQLGGN
+368 VTTGSITLGGN
-379 ANDDNSPAVYTA
+379 ANDDNSPMTYTV
-391 ADMPEAYFKMSDGIV
+391 ADMPEAFFRMNDIV

-433 NAFVALTADTVGQK
+433 MASVALIADTVGQK
-447 GYTTSIVAR
+447 GYAAGIVAR

-461 TVTLA
+461 TVTLG
-466 RLSVIG
+466 RLSVNG
-472 GADVDTRVFERT
+472 GGSIDTRVFERT
-484 AVKLGVVATGESP
+484 AVKIGIVATGASP

-508 DALTGQDLFESAV
+508 DALTGQDLFEVAV
-521 DWDHLERLFM
+521 DWDYMERLFM

-537 PQAREYRFTGDTDS
+537 PQSREYRFMGDTDS

-561 LRGMCMVIRY
+561 LRGLCMVIRY

-582 ADSEDTSAAIV
+582 ADSEDTAASIV

-606 IEIVDNIEPLA
+606 IEIVDNVEPLA

-632 IVISIT
+632 VVISVT

-654 KALLSIPTA
+654 KALLAIPTA
-663 SAPNLGASL
+663 SAPNLIATL
-672 IPLYAV
+672 QPLYAV

-707 DLTKFTHS
+707 DLVKFTHS

-726 TDGVCQVQEVRR
+726 SDGVCQVQEVRR

-745 RATMVL
+745 RATVVL

-756 PAFGYAPEA
+756 PAYGYAPEA
-765 IVESGGLTSGGTTVQ
+765 IVESGGLTTSGTTVQ
-780 ISTATAWG
+780 LSTATAWG

-803 TSAVD
+803 TSTVD

-817 LSQISTRSPIA
+817 LSQIGTRTPIA

-843 VTLSSAPGAT
+843 VKLSSAPGAT
-853 MAGAAGVYYGVIL
+853 MAGAASVYYGVIL
-866 RYAPYDQCTARQQRL
+866 RFAPYDQCTARQQTI

>member
-6 IDWTTALAPGARV
+6 IDWTTALSPGARV

-45 SGTIDAL
+45 SGTIDPL

-64 PGGDTLQPV
+64 PGGGTLQPV

-130 ITATANTIPLVSS
+130 ITATTATIPLVSS
-143 VGFPASG
+143 VGFPAGG
-150 IACIE
+150 IASIE

-160 YITVTGTNLTT
+160 YIAVNGTNLTT
-171 VQRGKYGSHAR
+171 VVRGKYGSHAR

-228 AGTVGAGVQ
+228 AGTVGAGIQ
-237 MTGNLSRWTVPL
+237 MTGNLTRWTVPL

-260 DIPPVS
+260 DIPPIS
-266 IYGYHHFSAPS
+266 IYGYHHFSTPS
-277 TARAFGGEHP
+277 TAMRGHP
-287 LSIVA
+287 LTIAAGTTSVA
-292 GNTSPPS
+292 LVFTT
-299 AIECSLLWDPAS
+299 LLWDPFS
-311 VYDRGGWHPTREA
+311 IYDQGGWHPTREA
-324 FVSDCNAK
+324 FVASCNAK
-332 VAALAPGANVFIDG
+332 TASLAPAANVFING
-346 ALRVSHSGT
+346 ALRVEHSGSD
-355 NANNSTVRFSPGW
+355 ADNSIVFFSPGW
-368 GNNAFEQLGGN
+368 VTTGNVTFGGN
-379 ANDDNSPAVYTA
+379 ANDDNSPASYTV
-391 ADMPEAYFKMSDGIV
+391 ADMPEAFFRMVDIV
-406 RIPSTLD
+406 RIPSTVD
-413 FARIPTTFQWTAT
+413 FARIPLTFQFTAT
-426 TSDGVTG
+426 TTDGVTG
-433 NAFVALTADTVGQK
+433 TASVALIADTVGQK
-447 GYTTSIVAR
+447 GYAAGINAR

-461 TVTLA
+461 TVTLE
-466 RLSVIG
+466 RLSVNG
-472 GADVDTRVFERT
+472 GGYIDTRVFERT
-484 AVKLGVVATGESP
+484 AVKIGVVATGASP

-508 DALTGQDLFESAV
+508 DSLTGQDLFEVAV
-521 DWDHLERLFM
+521 DWDYMERLFM

-582 ADSEDTSAAIV
+582 ADSEDTAASII

-632 IVISIT
+632 ITISIT

-663 SAPNLGASL
+663 TAPNLVASL
-672 IPLYAV
+672 QPLYSV

-707 DLTKFTHS
+707 DLVRFTHS

-745 RATMVL
+745 RATVVL

-756 PAFGYAPEA
+756 PAYGYAPEA
-765 IVESGGLTSGGTTVQ
+765 IVESGGLTTSGTTVQ
-780 ISTATAWG
+780 LSTATAWG
-788 PTCHARDTTASGAAS
+788 PTCHARDTTASGAPS

-808 GFEVGDVVV
+808 GFEVGDAVV
-817 LSQISTRSPIA
+817 LSQIGTRSPIA
-828 DVQRTLTAVDPVLNT
+828 DVQRTLIAVDPVLNT
-843 VTLSSAPGAT
+843 VTLSSAPGAA
-853 MAGAAGVYYGVIL
+853 MAGHASVPYGVIL
-866 RYAPYDQCTARQQRL
+866 RYAPYDQCTARQQKI

-892 LGAADAPKRY
+892 LGAGDDPKRY

>member
-6 IDWTTALAPGARV
+6 IDWTTALSPGARV

-34 AGVLPTTVAVS
+34 AGVIPTTVAVS
-45 SGTIDAL
+45 SGTIDPL
-52 WWPGTGALAELL
+52 WWPGTGTLTETL
-64 PGGDTLQPV
+64 PDASTFNPV

-108 DGRGTTLLSN
+108 DGRGTTLISN

-130 ITATANTIPLVSS
+130 ISETSTSIPLTS
-143 VGFPASG
+143 VIGFPASG

-155 RETVT
+155 RETFL
-160 YITVTGTNLTT
+160 YGSISGTSL
-171 VQRGKYGSHAR
+171 VSSLVRRGRYGSHGR

-203 SRLATVWLCVLSADG
+203 SRLATVWLCVLSSDG

-266 IYGYHHFSAPS
+266 IYGYHHFTAPS
-277 TARAFGGEHP
+277 VFLREHP
-287 LSIVA
+287 LAIRAGTTSVA
-292 GNTSPPS
+292 AVN
-299 AIECSLLWDPAS
+299 CSLLWDPTSA
-311 VYDRGGWHPTREA
+311 YDRGGWHPTREA
-324 FVSDCNAK
+324 FVSDCQGK
-332 VAALAPGANVFIDG
+332 VDALAPAAIVTING
-346 ALRVSHSGT
+346 ALRIAHRGT
-355 NANNSTVRFSPGW
+355 NVDNSIVRFSPGW
-368 GNNAFEQLGGN
+368 VTTGPTTLGGN
-379 ANDDNSPAVYTA
+379 ANGDDIQLVYTVP
-391 ADMPEAYFKMSDGIV
+391 DMPEAYFRMDSVV
-406 RIPSTLD
+406 RIPSALD
-413 FARIPTTFQWTAT
+413 FARIPTTFQSTAT
-426 TSDGVTG
+426 TSDGLTG
-433 NAFVALTADTVGQK
+433 TASVALIADTVGQK
-447 GYTTSIVAR
+447 GYAAGIVAR

-461 TVTLA
+461 TVRLG
-466 RLSVIG
+466 RLSVNG
-472 GADVDTRVFERT
+472 GGSIDARVFERT
-484 AVKLGVVATGESP
+484 AVKIGVVATGESP

-582 ADSEDTSAAIV
+582 ADSEDTAASII

-617 TGVDYSFPAVGDGDP
+617 TGVDYSFPSVGDGDP
-632 IVISIT
+632 ITISIT

-654 KALLSIPTA
+654 KALLAIPTA
-663 SAPNLGASL
+663 SAPNLVASL
-672 IPLYAV
+672 QPLYSV

-707 DLTKFTHS
+707 DLIKFTHS

-765 IVESGGLTSGGTTVQ
+765 IVEIGGLTSGGTTVQ
-780 ISTATAWG
+780 LSTATAWG
-788 PTCHARDTTASGAAS
+788 ATCHARDTTASGAAS

-817 LSQISTRSPIA
+817 LSEISTRSPIA

-843 VTLSSAPGAT
+843 VTLSSAPGAA
-853 MAGAAGVYYGVIL
+853 MASAAGVYYGVIL
-866 RYAPYDQCTARQQRL
+866 RYAPYDQCTARQQTI

-892 LGAADAPKRY
+892 LGTSDAPKRY

>member
-6 IDWTTALAPGARV
+6 IDWTTGLAPGARV

-45 SGTIDAL
+45 SGTIDPL

-64 PGGDTLQPV
+64 PGGGTLQPV

-118 REGRITQLLASD
+118 REGRIMQLLASD
-130 ITATANTIPLVSS
+130 ITATASTIPLVSS
-143 VGFPASG
+143 VGFPAGG

-160 YITVTGTNLTT
+160 FIAVTGTNLTT

-193 VVAGYPRHWQ
+193 VVSGYPRHWQ
-203 SRLATVWLCVLSADG
+203 SRLATVWMCVLSSDG

-237 MTGNLSRWTVPL
+237 MTGNLTRWTVPL

-260 DIPPVS
+260 DIPPIS
-266 IYGYHHFSAPS
+266 IYGYHHFATPS
-277 TARAFGGEHP
+277 TAVQGNP
-287 LSIVA
+287 LTIAAGTTSIAPVF
-292 GNTSPPS
+292 TT
-299 AIECSLLWDPAS
+299 LLWDTLS

-324 FVSDCNAK
+324 FVDSCNAK
-332 VAALAPGANVFIDG
+332 TAALAPAASVIINR
-346 ALRVSHSGT
+346 ALTVTHFGT
-355 NANNSTVRFSPGW
+355 DADNSIVYFTPGW
-368 GNNAFEQLGGN
+368 VTTGSITLGGN
-379 ANDDNSPAVYTA
+379 ANDDNSPMTYTV
-391 ADMPEAYFKMSDGIV
+391 ADMPEAFFRMNDIV

-433 NAFVALTADTVGQK
+433 MASVALIADTVGQK
-447 GYTTSIVAR
+447 GYAAGIVAR

-461 TVTLA
+461 TVTLG
-466 RLSVIG
+466 RLSVNG
-472 GADVDTRVFERT
+472 GGSIDTRVFERT
-484 AVKLGVVATGESP
+484 AVKIGIVATGASP

-508 DALTGQDLFESAV
+508 DALTGQDLFEVAV
-521 DWDHLERLFM
+521 DWDYMERLFM

-537 PQAREYRFTGDTDS
+537 PQSREYRFTGDTDS

-561 LRGMCMVIRY
+561 LRGLCMVIRY

-582 ADSEDTSAAIV
+582 ADSEDTAASIV

-606 IEIVDNIEPLA
+606 IEIVDNVEPLA

-632 IVISIT
+632 VVISVT

-654 KALLSIPTA
+654 KALLAIPTA
-663 SAPNLGASL
+663 SAPNLIATL
-672 IPLYAV
+672 QPLYAV

-707 DLTKFTHS
+707 DLVKFTHS

-726 TDGVCQVQEVRR
+726 SDGVCQVQEVRR

-745 RATMVL
+745 RATVVL

-756 PAFGYAPEA
+756 PAYGYAPEA
-765 IVESGGLTSGGTTVQ
+765 IVESGGLTTSGTTVQ
-780 ISTATAWG
+780 LSTATAWG

-803 TSAVD
+803 TSTVD
-808 GFEVGDVVV
+808 GFAVGDVVV
-817 LSQISTRSPIA
+817 LSQIGTRTPIA

-843 VTLSSAPGAT
+843 VKLSSAPGAT

-866 RYAPYDQCTARQQRL
+866 RYAPYDQCTARQQTI

>member
-6 IDWTTALAPGARV
+6 IDWSTALAPGARV

-45 SGTIDAL
+45 SGTIDPL
-52 WWPGTGALAELL
+52 WWPGTGPLAELL
-64 PGGDTLQPV
+64 PGGGTLQPV

-108 DGRGTTLLSN
+108 DGRGTALLSN

-130 ITATANTIPLVSS
+130 ITATAATIPLVSS
-143 VGFPASG
+143 VGFPAGG
-150 IACIE
+150 IASIE

-160 YITVTGTNLTT
+160 FIAVTGTDLST
-171 VQRGKYGSHAR
+171 VVRGKYGSHAR

-260 DIPPVS
+260 DIPPIP

-287 LSIVA
+287 LSIVV
-292 GNTSPPS
+292 GNTSPSS

-311 VYDRGGWHPTREA
+311 VYDQSGWHPTREA
-324 FVSDCNAK
+324 FVLSCQAK
-332 VAALAPGANVFIDG
+332 TTFLAPGANVIIDG
-346 ALRVSHSGT
+346 ALRVTHSGT
-355 NANNSTVRFSPGW
+355 DANNSTVRFSPGW
-368 GNNAFEQLGGN
+368 GNNAFEELGGN
-379 ANDDNSPAVYTA
+379 ANDDTSPAVYTA
-391 ADMPEAYFKMSDGIV
+391 ADMPEAYFKMSDIV
-406 RIPSTLD
+406 RIPSALD

-433 NAFVALTADTVGQK
+433 NAFVALIADTVGQK
-447 GYTTSIVAR
+447 GYAAGIVAR

-461 TVTLA
+461 TVTLG
-466 RLSVIG
+466 RLSVNG
-472 GADVDTRVFERT
+472 GAAIDTRVFERT
-484 AVKLGVVATGESP
+484 AVKIGVVATGASP

-561 LRGMCMVIRY
+561 LRGMCMVIRF

-582 ADSEDTSAAIV
+582 ADSEDTAASIV
-593 ETDTLSEDGKEIP
+593 ESDTLSEDGKEIP
-606 IEIVDNIEPLA
+606 LEIVDNIEPLA
-617 TGVDYSFPAVGDGDP
+617 TGVDYSFPSTGDTP
-632 IVISIT
+632 QIISVT

-654 KALLSIPTA
+654 KALLAIPTA
-663 SAPNLGASL
+663 SAPNLMASL
-672 IPLYAV
+672 QPLYSV

-707 DLTKFTHS
+707 DLVKFTHS
-715 RIPMW
+715 RVPMW

-756 PAFGYAPEA
+756 PAYGYAPEA
-765 IVESGGLTSGGTTVQ
+765 IVESGGLTTGGTTVQ
-780 ISTATAWG
+780 LSTATTWG

-817 LSQISTRSPIA
+817 LSQISTRTPIA
-828 DVQRTLTAVDPVLNT
+828 DVQRTLTAVDPVLNR

-853 MAGAAGVYYGVIL
+853 MAGAAAVYYGVIL
-866 RYAPYDQCTARQQRL
+866 RYAPYDQCTVRQQKL

>member
-45 SGTIDAL
+45 SGTIDPL
-52 WWPGTGALAELL
+52 WWPGTGTLTETL
-64 PGGDTLQPV
+64 PNATTFNPV

-97 VESLSFSVLDT
+97 VESMSFSVLDT

-118 REGRITQLLASD
+118 REGRITQLLGADVTAS
-130 ITATANTIPLVSS
+130 ATAIALVSTI
-143 VGFPASG
+143 GFPASG
-150 IACIE
+150 IASIE
-155 RETVT
+155 RETVL
-160 YITVTGTNLTT
+160 YGSISGGGLAT

-203 SRLATVWLCVLSADG
+203 SRLATVWMCVLSADG

-266 IYGYHHFSAPS
+266 IYGYHHFTAPS
-277 TARAFGGEHP
+277 VFLREHP
-287 LSIVA
+287 LAIRAGTTSVA
-292 GNTSPPS
+292 
-299 AIECSLLWDPAS
+299 AVDCSLLWDTAS
-311 VYDRGGWHPTREA
+311 AYDQGGWHPTREA
-324 FVSDCNAK
+324 FVSSCNDKA
-332 VAALAPGANVFIDG
+332 AALAPAAQVVING
-346 ALRVSHSGT
+346 ALRVTHVGT
-355 NANNSTVRFSPGW
+355 NVDNSIVRFSPGW
-368 GNNAFEQLGGN
+368 VTTGPTTLGGN
-379 ANDDNSPAVYTA
+379 ANDDNSSADGLVHTVP
-391 ADMPEAYFKMSDGIV
+391 DMPEAYFRMAGVV

-426 TSDGVTG
+426 TTDNVTG
-433 NAFVALTADTVGQK
+433 TASVALIADTVGQK
-447 GYTTSIVAR
+447 GYAAGLVAR

-461 TVTLA
+461 TVTLG
-466 RLSVIG
+466 RLSVNG
-472 GADVDTRVFERT
+472 GGSIDTRVFEST
-484 AVKLGVVATGESP
+484 AVKLGIVATGASP

-521 DWDHLERLFM
+521 DWDYVERLFA

-582 ADSEDTSAAIV
+582 ADSEDTAASIV

-617 TGVDYSFPAVGDGDP
+617 TGVDYSFPAIGSGDP
-632 IVISIT
+632 IIISVT

-654 KALLSIPTA
+654 KALLAIPTA
-663 SAPNLGASL
+663 SAPNLVATL
-672 IPLYAV
+672 QPLYAV

-707 DLTKFTHS
+707 DLVKFTHS

-726 TDGVCQVQEVRR
+726 SDGVCQVQEVRR

-745 RATMVL
+745 RATVVL

-756 PAFGYAPEA
+756 PAYGYAPEA

-780 ISTATAWG
+780 LSTATAWG
-788 PTCHARDTTASGAAS
+788 ATCHARDTTASGAAS
-803 TSAVD
+803 TSTVD
-808 GFEVGDVVV
+808 GFAVGDVVV
-817 LSQISTRSPIA
+817 LSQISTRTPIP

-843 VTLSSAPGAT
+843 VTISSAPGAT

-866 RYAPYDQCTARQQRL
+866 RYAPYDQCTARQQTL

-892 LGAADAPKRY
+892 LGAADDPKRY